1 MSERHVIIIGAGLG
15 GLVCGRILS
24 RRGFRV
30 TILEQS
36 TQAGGALQTFVRD
49 GIRFDTGFHSV
60 GGLRRGEPL
69 DLILRQLGLRD
80 LPWFPM
86 EADECIGCDEP
97 FLRLSTG
104 WEEERKHVLEPYHHN
119 IWRLKGGGKTL
130 IDALTLGQQV
140 LLRKKVTAI
149 EDRTVH
155 CADGS
160 SYQGDIVISDIHPLV
175 TLRMVRDHVRPAYLQ
190 RLEVLANGPGVFTV
204 YAKLKP
210 GSIRHLRHSIFV
222 NNDFMIH
229 FGDEVVNGYAC
240 SLDIVTFVQPDQVEA
255 CCQAREEFAENL
267 IRKAAGRLPELPE
280 AIEKYW
286 TSTPKTWERYTGT
299 PGGSAYGIR
308 KNSNAD
314 FLAPHTPLP
323 WLFLTGQNI
332 GLHGILGTSVSA
344 INTCNSIIL
353 L

>member
-1 MSERHVIIIGAGLG
+1 MAGRQVIIIGAGLG
-15 GLVCGRILS
+15 GLMCGRILS
-24 RRGFRV
+24 RQGYAV
-30 TILEQS
+30 TLLEQG

-60 GGLRRGEPL
+60 GGLEPGEPL
-69 DLILRQLGLRD
+69 DLIFRQLELRD
-80 LPWFPM
+80 LPWFRM
-86 EADECIGCDEP
+86 EPDECIGCDEP

-104 WEEERKHVLEPYHHN
+104 WEEERRHVLEPYRHS
-119 IWRLKGGGKTL
+119 IWRIEGGGKTL
-130 IDALTLGQQV
+130 VDALAKGQQL

-149 EDRTVH
+149 EDRTVT

-160 SYQGDIVISDIHPLV
+160 SYRGDIVISAIHPAV
-175 TLRMVRDHVRPAYLQ
+175 TMQLVRDHIRSAYLL
-190 RLEVLANGPGVFTV
+190 RIETLSNSPGAFTV
-204 YAKLKP
+204 YAKLRP
-210 GSIRHLRHSIFV
+210 GTIRHLRHSIFV

-229 FGDEVVNGYAC
+229 FGDEVVDGFAR
-240 SLDIVTFVQPDQVEA
+240 SLDIVTF
-255 CCQAREEFAENL
+255 REMPGNRESYAEEL
-267 IRKAAGRLPELPE
+267 IRKAAVQLPGLPE

-308 KNSNAD
+308 KNSTAD
-314 FLAPHTPLP
+314 FLAPQTPLP
-323 WLFLTGQNI
+323 WLFLTGQNL

-344 INTCNSIIL
+344 LNTCNTISL

>member
-1 MSERHVIIIGAGLG
+1 MAGRQVIIIGAGLG
-15 GLVCGRILS
+15 GLMCGRILS
-24 RRGFRV
+24 RQGYAV
-30 TILEQS
+30 TLLEQG

-60 GGLRRGEPL
+60 GGLEPGEPL
-69 DLILRQLGLRD
+69 DLIFRQLELRD
-80 LPWFPM
+80 LPWFRM
-86 EADECIGCDEP
+86 EPDECIGCDEP

-104 WEEERKHVLEPYHHN
+104 WEEERRHVLEPYRHS
-119 IWRLKGGGKTL
+119 IWRIEGGGKTL
-130 IDALTLGQQV
+130 VDALAKGQQL

-149 EDRTVH
+149 EDRTVT

-160 SYQGDIVISDIHPLV
+160 SYRGDIVISAIHPAV
-175 TLRMVRDHVRPAYLQ
+175 TMQLVRDHIRSAYLL
-190 RLEVLANGPGVFTV
+190 RIETLSNSPGAFTV
-204 YAKLKP
+204 YAKLRP
-210 GSIRHLRHSIFV
+210 GTIRHLRHSIFV

-229 FGDEVVNGYAC
+229 FGDEVVDGFAR
-240 SLDIVTFVQPDQVEA
+240 SLDIVTF
-255 CCQAREEFAENL
+255 REMPGNRESYAEEL
-267 IRKAAGRLPELPE
+267 ILKAAVQLPGLPE

-308 KNSNAD
+308 KNSTAD
-314 FLAPHTPLP
+314 FLAPQTPLP
-323 WLFLTGQNI
+323 WLFLTGQNL

-344 INTCNSIIL
+344 LNTCNTISL